1 MAKNENKR
9 LIVLYCVDLM
19 SADSNKKGVDC
30 AKCIHFFITWDKNY
44 PKGCRAMGFKC
55 QEMPSDVVFKS
66 SGIECL
72 RFERKKASGKRQ

>member
-9 LIVLYCVDLM
+9 LIVLYCIDLM
-19 SADSNKKGVDC
+19 SADISKKGVDC

-44 PKGCRAMGFKC
+44 PKGCKAIGFKC
-55 QEMPSDVVFKS
+55 HEMPSAVVFKS

-72 RFERKKASGKRQ
+72 RFEKKQARGDR